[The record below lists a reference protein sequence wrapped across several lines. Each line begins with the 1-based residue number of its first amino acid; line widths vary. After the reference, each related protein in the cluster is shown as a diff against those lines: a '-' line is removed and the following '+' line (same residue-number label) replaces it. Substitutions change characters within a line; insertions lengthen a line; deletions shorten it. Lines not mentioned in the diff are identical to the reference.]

1 VELNDDTGY
10 HEIDSWVSPKS
21 SAPAPKA
28 KPAKETDDIP
38 F

>member
-1 VELNDDTGY
+1 M
-10 HEIDSWVSPKS
+10 EIASWMSPKS